1 MTGATT
7 ETPTETIAEPAASYR
22 RPELVCPA
30 GTPAALRAAVDAGA
44 DAVYCGFQNATN
56 ARNFPG
62 LNFTPA
68 ELEAS
73 LGYAHERG
81 AKVLLAVN
89 TFPRAG
95 HFELWREAIDRGA
108 RLGVDAVIVADMG
121 VADYAAQSHPQ
132 LRLHLSVQAGA
143 SSPEAIRFYCA
154 QFGVKRVVL
163 PRILTVAEIADIHRQ
178 IPCEIEAFIF
188 GNIGMMAEG
197 RCSLTN
203 YATGQSTNMDGVCS
217 PAADVHYEEDAAH
230 NLTTRLGPFVID
242 RFLGGE
248 SAGYPT
254 ICKGRYLC
262 RARNE
267 PYYAFEEP
275 ISLNLSTLLPDLM
288 RAGVSAL
295 KIEGR
300 QRSRAYVKAVVAAF
314 RQAVDDIMAGREA
327 ALADLLALTEGQRQ
341 TEGAF
346 RSKSWR

>member
-1 MTGATT
+1 MSEANG
-7 ETPTETIAEPAASYR
+7 YR

-30 GTPAALRAAVDAGA
+30 GTPAALRTAVDAGA
-44 DAVYCGFQNATN
+44 DAVYCGLQNATN

-68 ELEAS
+68 ELEQS
-73 LGYAHERG
+73 LSYAHARK

-89 TFPRAG
+89 TFPPAG
-95 HFELWREAIDRGA
+95 RFDLWREAVDLAA

-121 VADYAAQSHPQ
+121 VADYAARAHRN

-143 SSPEAIRFYCA
+143 SSPEAIRFYCEE
-154 QFGVKRVVL
+154 FNVKRVVL
-163 PRILTVAEIADIHRQ
+163 PRMLTVAEIAELHRQ
-178 IPCEIEAFIF
+178 VPCEIEAFIF

-203 YATGQSTNMDGVCS
+203 YATGISTNMDGVCS
-217 PAADVHYEEDAAH
+217 PAADVHYEEDAGH
-230 NLTTRLGPFVID
+230 NLTTRLAEFVID
-242 RFLGGE
+242 RFARGE

-262 RARNE
+262 SAQSGG
-267 PYYAFEEP
+267 YYAFEEP
-275 ISLNLSTLLPDLM
+275 VSLNLSALLPDLM
-288 RAGVSAL
+288 RAGVTAL

-300 QRSRAYVKAVVAAF
+300 QRSRAYVKDVVSAF
-314 RQAVDDIMAGREA
+314 RKAVDDLSAGHEA
-327 ALADLLALTEGQRQ
+327 AFASLLALTEGRRE

-346 RSKSWR
+346 PSKRWR

>member
-1 MTGATT
+1 MSARQ
-7 ETPTETIAEPAASYR
+7 EYK

-30 GTPAALRAAVDAGA
+30 GTPAALRTAVDAGA
-44 DAVYCGFQNATN
+44 DAVYCGLQNETN

-68 ELEAS
+68 EIEQS
-73 LGYAHERG
+73 VGYAHARK

-89 TFPRAG
+89 TFPPAG
-95 HFELWREAIDRGA
+95 RFDLWREAIDLAA
-108 RLGVDAVIVADMG
+108 RAGVDAAIVGDMG
-121 VADYAAQSHPQ
+121 VADYAARTHPK

-143 SSPEAIRFYCA
+143 SSPEAIRFYCEE
-154 QFGVKRVVL
+154 FGVKRVVL
-163 PRILTVAEIADIHRQ
+163 PRMLTVAEISDLHKQ

-203 YATGQSTNMDGVCS
+203 YATGLSTNMDGVCS

-230 NLTTRLGPFVID
+230 NLTTRLAEFVVD
-242 RFLGGE
+242 RFSSRE

-262 RARNE
+262 AAQSD

-275 ISLNLSTLLPDLM
+275 VSLNLSALLPDLM
-288 RAGVSAL
+288 RAGVTAL

-300 QRSRAYVKAVVAAF
+300 QRSRAYVKSVVSAF
-314 RQAVDDIMAGREA
+314 RKAVDDIMAGGDA
-327 ALADLLALTEGQRQ
+327 AFASLLALTEGRRE

-346 RSKSWR
+346 AGKKWR